1 MHLTSNQTLPLTL
14 VKTSSNSSNSNDQ
27 SCSSSPLQTSQQMN
41 HTEHTLDQPAPNRL
55 LDASFKQL
63 AYIGQVGS
71 AVIAVALAIELASS
85 LTIVMT
91 ILGILW
97 FSCEHFTEADS

>member
-1 MHLTSNQTLPLTL
+1 
-14 VKTSSNSSNSNDQ
+14 
-27 SCSSSPLQTSQQMN
+27 MN
-41 HTEHTLDQPAPNRL
+41 HTENTLEQPAQNRF

-63 AYIGQVGS
+63 AYVGQVGS

-97 FSCEHFTEADS
+97 FSCEHFSSADS